1 MGGARRCSFWRNDT
15 GYACAFNLSL
25 LAIINR
31 LGFVVEVSDTHTAAH
46 NSDEDDMENGSL
58 RADGYA
64 RVPGS
69 AVGSFYTLMF
79 IGD

>member
-1 MGGARRCSFWRNDT
+1 M
-15 GYACAFNLSL
+15 
-25 LAIINR
+25 
-31 LGFVVEVSDTHTAAH
+31 EVSDTHTAAH